1 MTEQAG
7 ATTSVS
13 LVAPLGLRARV
24 PNGTQNRL
32 TTAGLRAVVLRTGMA
47 GIAALTTKAPWNEAC
62 LENVERGQPNTRAAT
77 TLS

>member
-7 ATTSVS
+7 AMTSVS
-13 LVAPLGLRARV
+13 LVAPPGLRVRV

-32 TTAGLRAVVLRTGMA
+32 TTAGRRAVALRTDMA
-47 GIAALTTKAPWNEAC
+47 GTVALTTKAPWNEAC
-62 LENVERGQPNTRAAT
+62 LENVERGQPNTRVVT